1 MHFHG
6 KSSRR
11 EEVEWNVH
19 VIRDKE
25 KTKRRMEIKAEGGDG
40 SVNLCAVRYI
50 LPFREAKCMC
60 VHE

>member
-25 KTKRRMEIKAEGGDG
+25 KTKRRMEIKAEERISELGGK
-40 SVNLCAVRYI
+40 I
-50 LPFREAKCMC
+50 K
-60 VHE
+60 